1 MDSDAAINN
10 ILKFVESDNF
20 INIIATLT
28 DIIVY
33 YAMLVPQLFSGG
45 FLAVLSH
52 GAAGDTISDAL
63 FLVLSLIMMGGD
75 FIMLIIN
82 SGNFVINV
90 GGAAINM
97 FDEFAKINFNGGMEG
112 LKKQLDDLFDELDKR
127 SGFKNQI
134 EQIFDTVMNLI
145 DTGGNILSDFISML
159 VPNDSGVIK
168 GVIGTAINAL
178 KMAVVAGRNFPS
190 VFDVLV
196 DLYSQIPENMRN
208 LLESTE
214 ELEKFMV
221 NIVDSFIFV
230 LGKVKF
236 IGEPTKTM
244 LVDQKAGGI
253 FDFLGFSGE
262 TTNDLPDL
270 PDLPGLPDLPDLP
283 DVSAIGKA
291 IGDAMEPLA
300 PPSFSKINKMLSLP
314 VVTVPSMS
322 ELKNQMDNM
331 ISQNIN
337 VEKILNSIVIPAPY
351 ELKKLILDILMM
363 LRSMAPGAAEL
374 GNKVVPL
381 TMCAIYFVEYAI
393 KT

>member
-262 TTNDLPDL
+262 TTNDLPG
-270 PDLPGLPDLPDLP
+270 LPGLP

>member
-270 PDLPGLPDLPDLP
+270 PDLP

>member
-262 TTNDLPDL
+262 TTNDLPG
-270 PDLPGLPDLPDLP
+270 LPGLPDLPDLP

>member
-270 PDLPGLPDLPDLP
+270 PGLPGLPDLPDLP